1 MTPRPRATSDAD
13 LLTATLNTVS
23 RLGPTR
29 MTLADVAREA
39 GVSPAT
45 LVQRFG
51 SKRGLFLAVA
61 ASSSDGL
68 SEQFA
73 RIRATHSSPLGALAA
88 VADSMAQM
96 AASPDV
102 LSNSL
107 AFLQI
112 DLADPDFHGHALAHS
127 RAMRAEIKSLLD
139 KAIAIGELAR
149 CDTDRLARGVQV
161 VLAGALLQWAI
172 DRDGTAVER
181 LREDL
186 DTLIRP
192 RHAFRERRRTQRTKV
207 RRD

>member
-1 MTPRPRATSDAD
+1 MSPRPRATSDAA
-13 LLTATLNTVS
+13 LLTATLSTVS

-51 SKRGLFLAVA
+51 SKRGLLLALA
-61 ASSSDGL
+61 ASSSNGL
-68 SEQFA
+68 GEQFA
-73 RIRATHSSPLGALAA
+73 EIRATHASPLRALEA
-88 VADSMAQM
+88 VADCMAQM
-96 AASPDV
+96 AVSPDV

-112 DLADPDFHGHALAHS
+112 DLVDPDFHSHALAHS

-139 KAIAIGELAR
+139 EAIAIGELAR

-161 VLAGALLQWAI
+161 VLGGALLQWAI
-172 DRDGTAVER
+172 DRDGSAASR

-192 RHAFRERRRTQRTKV
+192 RHAFRERRRTPRKKV

>member
-1 MTPRPRATSDAD
+1 MSPRPRTTSDAY

-51 SKRGLFLAVA
+51 SKRGLLLAL
-61 ASSSDGL
+61 ASSSNDGV

-73 RIRATHSSPLGALAA
+73 QLRAAHDSPLAALAA
-88 VADSMAQM
+88 VADCMAQM
-96 AASPDV
+96 TVSPEI

-112 DLADPDFHGHALAHS
+112 DLVDPDFHKHALAHS
-127 RAMRAEIKSLLD
+127 RAMRTEIKALLEE
-139 KAIAIGELAR
+139 AIEVGELAR
-149 CDTDRLARGVQV
+149 CDTNRLARGVQV
-161 VLAGALLQWAI
+161 VLGGALLQ
-172 DRDGTAVER
+172 
-181 LREDL
+181 
-186 DTLIRP
+186 
-192 RHAFRERRRTQRTKV
+192 
-207 RRD
+207 

>member
-1 MTPRPRATSDAD
+1 MSPRPRATSDAH

-51 SKRGLFLAVA
+51 SKRGLLLALA
-61 ASSSDGL
+61 ASSNDGV

-73 RIRATHSSPLGALAA
+73 QIRATHPSPLAALEA
-88 VADSMAQM
+88 VADCIAQV
-96 AASPDV
+96 AVSPDV

-112 DLADPDFHGHALAHS
+112 DLVDPDFHKHALTHS
-127 RAMRAEIKSLLD
+127 RAMRAEIKALLD
-139 KAIAIGELAR
+139 EAIATGELAW
-149 CDTDRLARGVQV
+149 CDTNRLARGVQV
-161 VLAGALLQWAI
+161 VLGGALLQWAI
-172 DRDGTAVER
+172 DRDGSAVNR
-181 LREDL
+181 LHEDL

-192 RHAFRERRRTQRTKV
+192 RHAFRERRRTQRKKV

>member
-51 SKRGLFLAVA
+51 SKRGLLLALA

-68 SEQFA
+68 GEQFA
-73 RIRATHSSPLGALAA
+73 QIRATHSSPLGALEA
-88 VADSMAQM
+88 VADCMAQM
-96 AASPDV
+96 AVSPDV

-127 RAMRAEIKSLLD
+127 QAMRADIKSLLD
-139 KAIAIGELAR
+139 EAIAIGELSR
-149 CDTDRLARGVQV
+149 CDTDRLARAVQV
-161 VLAGALLQWAI
+161 VLGGALLQWAI

-192 RHAFRERRRTQRTKV
+192 RHAFRERRRTQRKKV

>member
-1 MTPRPRATSDAD
+1 MSPRPRATSDAV

-51 SKRGLFLAVA
+51 SKRGLLLALA
-61 ASSSDGL
+61 ASSNDGV

-73 RIRATHSSPLGALAA
+73 QIRAAHPSPLAALDG
-88 VADSMAQM
+88 VADCMAQM
-96 AASPDV
+96 AVSPEV

-112 DLADPDFHGHALAHS
+112 DLVDPDFHKHALAHS
-127 RAMRAEIKSLLD
+127 RAMRTEIKALLD
-139 KAIAIGELAR
+139 EAIATGELAW
-149 CDTDRLARGVQV
+149 CDTNRLARGVQV
-161 VLAGALLQWAI
+161 VLGGALLQWAI
-172 DRDGTAVER
+172 DRDGSAVNR

-192 RHAFRERRRTQRTKV
+192 RHAFRERRRTQRKKV